1 MIRPDVRWLRK
12 QWMTFAGISLFVL
25 VPAAVLHLVLAGRV
39 DDPTEFRLALW
50 IPVAAAVGLL
60 WLVGGVLTYVWYR
73 NLSFE
78 IAVDRVIINKGIVSR
93 IEQNIPFRKVT
104 DFRLHRSLF
113 DRWLGIG
120 SIDVQT
126 PGQGQSATGY
136 EGRLAGLREWSVLHD
151 ELLSR
156 LGEMRVLGE
165 EATAD
170 VGLADVVG
178 ELRAIHDLLESR

>member
-1 MIRPDVRWLRK
+1 
-12 QWMTFAGISLFVL
+12 MTFACSTLFVL
-25 VPAAVLHLVLAGRV
+25 VPALVLHLALVGTV
-39 DDPTEFRLALW
+39 DDPTGFRMALW
-50 IPVAAAVGLL
+50 IPVVSVLGLL

-78 IAVDRVIINKGIVSR
+78 IAQDRVIINKGILSR

-126 PGQGQSATGY
+126 PGQSQSATGY
-136 EGRLAGLREWSVLHD
+136 EGRLAGLREWSALHD
-151 ELLSR
+151 ELLAR

-165 EATAD
+165 EANRD
-170 VGLADVVG
+170 VGLAEVLE
-178 ELRAIHDLLESR
+178 ELQAIHEVLESR